1 MLKIKI
7 LAKLRQDRSGL
18 ALLEFALGTPL
29 VLGIGFYGV
38 ETSNLALANLRV
50 SQIAL
55 TLADN
60 ASRVGTSSGLAEQQ
74 LREIDI
80 NDIFEGVRQQ
90 GSRIG
95 LLQNGRI
102 TLSSLE
108 NNAGT
113 QRIHWQRCI
122 GMKSG
127 AGYDSSYGKA
137 KPTDGI
143 DDKAVNAGPLTPD
156 GMGEPG
162 ARVNAPTNSGV
173 MFVEVNYDHK
183 PIVGWL
189 MTGRKI
195 SYTASFIVRDRRDFS
210 QIFNPSPAASRMT
223 CEKHTA

>member
-1 MLKIKI
+1 MLKIKA

-18 ALLEFALGTPL
+18 ALLEFAFGAPL

-38 ETSNLALANLRV
+38 ETSNLALVNLRV

-60 ASRVGTSSGLAEQQ
+60 ASRVGTSSGLTSQQ

-80 NDIFEGVRQQ
+80 NDIFEGARQQ
-90 GSRIG
+90 GSRID
-95 LLQNGRI
+95 LLKNGRI

-113 QRIHWQRCI
+113 QRLHWQRCV

-127 AGYDSSYGKA
+127 EGYDSRYGPT

-143 DDKAVNAGPLTPD
+143 NDDVANAGPLTPN
-156 GMGEPG
+156 GMGEAG
-162 ARVNAPTNSGV
+162 AMVNAPTNSGV
-173 MFVEVNYDHK
+173 MFVEINYDHK
-183 PIVGWL
+183 PFVGWL
-189 MTGRKI
+189 MQGRKI

-210 QIFNPSPAASRMT
+210 QIFNPSPEATRMT
-223 CEKHTA
+223 CDKYTA